1 MFLDKSKTK
10 RKFFKNTQTL
20 GKMGGLGFLVLA
32 IFLLAVSFSHA
43 ATGINKQINYQGKL
57 TDNLGVSVADGKR
70 DMVFKIYD
78 ASTGGNLLWTGTYT
92 AANSS
97 QDVQVT
103 NGMFSVMLGS
113 GTGNAMT
120 LDFSTDSY
128 YLTVNVA
135 GDGEMSPRKRIGAV
149 PQAINANNL
158 IGDGLIKITGAPTGT
173 GVSQGTVYVNPAS
186 ATSGQTLLGLAV
198 GGTQK
203 FKVDEAG
210 NVALAGAITAGTWN
224 GSTIG
229 VGYGGTGTA
238 AQFTQG
244 SLVFAGASG
253 VYNQNNAQLFWDNT
267 NYRLGLGTTSPASM
281 LSLYG
286 TSNEMRFSYD
296 ATNYS
301 TISAD
306 ATGQLQIKGAS
317 VYDATL
323 TLGGNDAQNVALI
336 FDNNSNA
343 TDFYVG
349 VENIDDSGK
358 FKIGLLDNDA
368 FLTVTNTG
376 NVGIGTTGPSE
387 KLHVTG
393 AVLAGTA
400 AASNGSL
407 VLAGIYNGAND
418 YLLTLGSMYS
428 SGGTTLGYGV
438 KPSTVS
444 NSYVSATSIN
454 AARSALTMDGTAIR
468 FLTASTQTVAQDSA
482 VTMAEK
488 MTILNSGNVGIG
500 TTGPGA
506 KLDVSSASGG
516 SGSGIRLIQAAESG
530 VAGTSYIPIDFTV
543 PTTGLIGQFLATAH
557 NYVNGGTNLAADS
570 VALLSYASNGQLLL
584 GQTGSTGYISF
595 DTGGVGAANERMR
608 INSSGNVG
616 IGTTAPVALLALNG
630 GTTAAL
636 GINFGDATANLYRAG
651 AGSIKTDGNLIVN
664 GYISATSGG
673 AVVTTRSNRADL
685 YGLNG
690 VSLSYGAGFTQGL
703 VIDTTGN
710 VGIGTTAPGSKLH
723 VQGTAWAISGTA
735 KATVLIDDTTSF
747 ATGVGGAIT
756 FRGKYNTAGDY
767 VAGGYIQTQ
776 KANATDGNDSFDLAL
791 GTRPNGS
798 GVAEVMRLS
807 SNGNVG
813 IGTTAPGSKLHVQG
827 TAWAI
832 SGTAKATVLI
842 DDTTSFATGVGGAIT
857 FRGKYNTAGDYVAGG
872 YIQTQKANATDG
884 NDSFDL
890 ALGTRPN
897 GSGVAE
903 VMRLSSNGNVGIGTT
918 GPGYKLEVA
927 GSVVSKWGSEVA
939 DSILFESQDAGGNVI
954 ASLRRS
960 DGAGGTAN
968 DLLIRAYEDI
978 HFAPN
983 NTSNALVT
991 FKASGN
997 VGIGTTNP
1005 TAKLQIKGAGT
1016 TTGINFQTLDS
1027 AGTGLVTVLD
1037 NGNVG
1042 IGTTEPGT
1050 YKLNI
1055 AGTGYLG
1062 AAAWVYSSDE
1072 RLKENIAYFSNNPTP
1087 DSLEK
1092 IMQLKPAKFDYITGD
1107 KNNIGF
1113 IAQDVQ
1119 KIIPEAVSITNSETG
1134 MLGLKTDFIMPYLVG
1149 ALQQLASSTTTM
1161 QTQLTSLDEKYA
1173 ALRAQNEALSEF
1185 LTISE
1190 GIYDLKNGSLKA
1202 KGIAADTIVGKDIEA
1217 SNSLK
1222 LGDQISGTGVIKAG
1236 ELESA
1241 KILTTQINAN
1251 VKLYITSR
1259 GSTAGKLLYYDET
1272 KVEDGIGFTVKI
1284 DAPAIV
1290 EDIKFNWLIVK

>member
-813 IGTTAPGSKLHVQG
+813 IGTT
-827 TAWAI
+827 
-832 SGTAKATVLI
+832 
-842 DDTTSFATGVGGAIT
+842 
-857 FRGKYNTAGDYVAGG
+857 
-872 YIQTQKANATDG
+872 
-884 NDSFDL
+884 
-890 ALGTRPN
+890 
-897 GSGVAE
+897 
-903 VMRLSSNGNVGIGTT
+903 